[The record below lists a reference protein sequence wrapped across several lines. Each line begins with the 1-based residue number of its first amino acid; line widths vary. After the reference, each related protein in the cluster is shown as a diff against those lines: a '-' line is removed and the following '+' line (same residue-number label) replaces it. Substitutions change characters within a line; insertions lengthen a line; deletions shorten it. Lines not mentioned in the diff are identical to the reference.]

1 MFGRKAIAKG
11 NKTDIGNP
19 LNTSRKTTYR
29 NKIFFTA
36 DYMYYVYD
44 DSLIGCVIEMNS
56 DVAFCVLLF
65 VRNFLCL
72 YEVRKQ

>member
-19 LNTSRKTTYR
+19 LNTSVKPLTAL
-29 NKIFFTA
+29 KKLFTA
-36 DYMYYVYD
+36 DYMYYVY
-44 DSLIGCVIEMNS
+44 SLIGCVVVVNS

-65 VRNFLCL
+65 VRNFLSL
-72 YEVRKQ
+72 YKVRKQ